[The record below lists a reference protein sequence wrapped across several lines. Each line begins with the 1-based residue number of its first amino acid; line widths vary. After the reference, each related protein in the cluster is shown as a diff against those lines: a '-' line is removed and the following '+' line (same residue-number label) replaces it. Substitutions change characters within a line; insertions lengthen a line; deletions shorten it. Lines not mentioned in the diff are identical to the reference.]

1 MRGVWNSLLSTGS
14 WNRRRLGHRIPVVIG
29 GCARSGTTLLLSAL
43 SCHRDLCAIP
53 DETQLLCPG
62 AYWPQGG
69 RIADPDLRGLRRV
82 LVAGPRWRTC
92 RAWVE
97 KTPRNVHN
105 LERIF
110 SSLGRDTKFLHMVR
124 DGRDVTVS
132 RHPRDPSGF
141 WVEPERWVSDV
152 TAGLAWDDH
161 PGVLRIRY
169 EDLVGDYTQTMVR
182 VVEFL
187 GLDWDDAV
195 LHYPATATVQQTDSW
210 SEPARPVTTESVG
223 RWRRPLFDTRVER
236 FLTQPGATMLLER
249 LGYE

>member
-1 MRGVWNSLLSTGS
+1 M
-14 WNRRRLGHRIPVVIG
+14 VIG

-132 RHPRDPSGF
+132 RHPQDPSEF

-152 TAGLAWDDH
+152 TAGLAWGDH

-169 EDLVGDYTQTMVR
+169 VARAGTTGDNQVGGPLASAPVR
-182 VVEFL
+182 
-187 GLDWDDAV
+187 
-195 LHYPATATVQQTDSW
+195 YPCR
-210 SEPARPVTTESVG
+210 EIPGPAR
-223 RWRRPLFDTRVER
+223 RDHA
-236 FLTQPGATMLLER
+236 PGEA
-249 LGYE
+249 GI